1 MSGTKTESWEYL
13 EEEAQ
18 QQEEQ
23 KCRDYYEYQNQENGK
38 EPIQN

>member
-1 MSGTKTESWEYL
+1 MTKEMYWNEI

-23 KCRDYYEYQNQENGK
+23 KCREYYEYQNQENGK
-38 EPIQN
+38 